1 MDTST
6 LWPPS
11 QEDTD
16 AEASLKIYAMMYS
29 YLSFHN
35 PDVSA
40 IMVGHVTLQA
50 QKGMLSFKE
59 LSSC

>member
-1 MDTST
+1 
-6 LWPPS
+6 
-11 QEDTD
+11 
-16 AEASLKIYAMMYS
+16 MMYS

-35 PDVSA
+35 PDVIWWV